1 MDAGNQSAIG
11 QGTAENLSPRAQLLR
26 EAEKI
31 VTKDR
36 NSAYGNPEDNFR
48 DIAELWSAYWRGRLG
63 PFTSMDVAMMN
74 ALIKIARVKNNPGHR
89 DSVLDIAGYAACAAD
104 IQEGLRRN
112 TNKSGTFE
120 VAQQAS
126 PSEIARMRRDEL
138 RKD

>member
-1 MDAGNQSAIG
+1 MDAAG
-11 QGTAENLSPRAQLLR
+11 QNTAENLSPRAQLLR

-63 PFTSMDVAMMN
+63 PFTSIDVAMMN
-74 ALIKIARVKNNPGHR
+74 TLIKIARVKNNPGHR

-104 IQEGLRRN
+104 IQEGLKR
-112 TNKSGTFE
+112 KISGAFE